1 MFDQNQQAQSTAV
14 VPEPVTTSDATV
26 APTPTADTGTYNT
39 TAVTPEPSTD
49 TIAPTAIEPTPTMT
63 PEPST
68 SDPVP
73 SETKDSTS
81 SDNDLMSIKKNALQ
95 DLTPLLSQLEQIP
108 EEKFRTTM
116 MLIQASDDQ
125 SLVQSAYDAAK
136 DITDEKVRA
145 QALLDIVNEI
155 NYFTQEKEEEK

>member
-1 MFDQNQQAQSTAV
+1 MFDQNQQAQSTAAA
-14 VPEPVTTSDATV
+14 PEPVATTDTTV
-26 APTPTADTGTYNT
+26 TPTPTVDTGTYNT
-39 TAVTPEPSTD
+39 TTMTPEPSTD
-49 TIAPTAIEPTPTMT
+49 TITPTAIEPTPTMT

-68 SDPVP
+68 SDPAP
-73 SETKDSTS
+73 SKTKDSMS

-95 DLTPLLSQLEQIP
+95 DLTPLLSQLEQTP